1 MRHHAPTLE
10 GTRMTTTYQP
20 PADIIAKYADLLINC
35 ALNGGTGIKPG
46 ETVLVRV
53 PECAKPMLPALQQ
66 AVWRAGGNVITQ
78 YTPDGIARPFYEI
91 ANDTQLDFFP
101 GTYLKGLVDQIDH
114 LCVIIAETD
123 KQELKGIDPQ
133 KVQRSQKAYKPWM
146 DWRRD
151 KEAAGK
157 FSWTLAMWGTPQMA
171 KEVNLTQEA
180 YWDEIIKACY
190 LDHENPV
197 QKWRE
202 LMAETN
208 RLKERLDALQID
220 QVRIEAPGT
229 DLIIGIGEGRQWLGG
244 TGRNI
249 PSFEVFI
256 SPDWRR
262 TQGHITFTEPL
273 YRYGTLI
280 KGVYAE
286 FQDGRAVKVSAQEG
300 EDVLRSMIAVEHAD
314 KLGEFSLTDGRMS
327 RITKFMGETL
337 FDENVGGRQ
346 GNTHVAFGN
355 AYRDS
360 YPGDAGTVPN
370 EEWARLGYNESA
382 VHTDIVATSPRTVTA
397 TLKDGTERVIYRHGQ
412 FLV

>member
-1 MRHHAPTLE
+1 
-10 GTRMTTTYQP
+10 MTTPYQP
-20 PADIIAKYADLLINC
+20 PADIITKYADLLVNC
-35 ALNGGTGIKPG
+35 ALGGGKGIKAG
-46 ETVLVRV
+46 DVVYLRV
-53 PECAKPMLPALQQ
+53 PECAKPMLLALQR
-66 AVWRAGGNVITQ
+66 AVWKAGGHTITNFA
-78 YTPDGIARPFYEI
+78 PDGATRPFYEI
-91 ANDTQLDFFP
+91 ANDAQLDFFP
-101 GTYLKGLVDQIDH
+101 DKYYHGLVEQVDH
-114 LCVIIAETD
+114 LCAVKASVD
-123 KQELKGIDPQ
+123 KQELKGIDPAR
-133 KVQRSQKAYKPWM
+133 VQRNEKSIKPWM

-157 FSWTLAMWGTPQMA
+157 LCWTLAMWGPPQMA

-190 LDHENPV
+190 LDHEDPV
-197 QKWRE
+197 TKWRE

-337 FDENVGGRQ
+337 FDENVGGQQ

-360 YPGDAGTVPN
+360 YPGDASKVPK
-370 EEWARLGYNESA
+370 EEWTRLGYNESA

-397 TLKDGTERVIYRHGQ
+397 TLNDGSRRVIYRDGK
-412 FLV
+412 FLI